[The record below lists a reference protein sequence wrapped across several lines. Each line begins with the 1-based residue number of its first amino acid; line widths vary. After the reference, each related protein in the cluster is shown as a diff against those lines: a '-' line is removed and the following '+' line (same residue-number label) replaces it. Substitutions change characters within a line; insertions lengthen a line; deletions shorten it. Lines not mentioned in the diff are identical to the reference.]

1 MGYNFMYSI
10 FGGFLGLAATVL
22 GVVAFF
28 LVISERRKVAR
39 LQNEIDA
46 LRTLMTSAGQDG
58 PGQAPPDA
66 MMGDAV
72 TGEDAGPETVEP
84 ELSDA
89 VLRSIVA
96 GEAGDGDRD
105 ASDDA
110 VDDGSRAAAENT
122 SPIPSV
128 AYDPSAA
135 RETGGPSRWGGLEE
149 SLSTRWL
156 VWLGGVTLALAGLF
170 LVKYSFD
177 SGLLGPTARIVCA
190 FLLGVVLLG
199 AGEWLRRHPSRWIAA
214 GDRPDYVPAALA
226 AGGLSTMYSAV
237 YGGLALYHLMP
248 VPMAFALLA
257 TISVATVLLSLVYGK
272 YLAVLGLAG
281 AYATPALVST
291 GGSPFIGLAVYLV
304 FVTASGLAVT
314 RLRQWW
320 WLGLFVLAGSAG
332 WPILWMF
339 ARWTAADSTIM
350 ACYSLLIAGGFG
362 YVGLSCR
369 ETVAP
374 IDQSPILFDRMAP
387 VWQLMFGAF
396 AAIGVVLFLH
406 VRFDH
411 YGLMS
416 LGALVL
422 SSLGTLWLVR
432 RAPVLDAL
440 VVAAAALPLLA
451 LATWRLQ
458 TFQPDDILGYTLKL
472 DAKSFATY
480 GAVVAIGF
488 GAIGFAAVRF
498 VARPGLWA
506 GMSVAVPLLALV
518 IAYTRGQA
526 FAVPNLWPLLALVLA
541 GVFLGAASWVA
552 RRRDDAGM
560 NGALGAYAVGVIG
573 AVSLFATFTLEI
585 AWLTVA
591 LALQLPA
598 IAWVNDRLR
607 LVHLRTVAGVI
618 ASIVMVRLA
627 LNPYLLDYPAGPM
640 IGSHWVLY
648 GYGIPALAFYA
659 AGKLFRREMDDRVV
673 AVMEAGAIAFSVL
686 LITFEIRI
694 LTGDGTLFH
703 TRYGL
708 LEQGLQSTT
717 WLVYAYALFRRQA
730 TNPRRV
736 EYYAWRILAVLAT
749 AQILVL
755 QLVIDNPLFSR
766 IPVGDTPILNLLLLA
781 YGAPALLAALFRAEA
796 VRQSMPLLVRG
807 AGIAAIGLLLVTV
820 NLEVRQFFH
829 GSIIRWGSVGD
840 AEWYAYSA
848 AWIVLAGIFLA
859 LALYRHVAEYRHVSL
874 GLLLLAVAKVFLF
887 DMAGLDGLYR
897 VASFFGLGIV
907 LLSVG
912 FLYQRFVYA
921 GTASLVE
928 ENGVTS

>member
-1 MGYNFMYSI
+1 MSLLLIGLLGTATAI
-10 FGGFLGLAATVL
+10 LLGF
-22 GVVAFF
+22 VAFF
-28 LVISERRKVAR
+28 MVLAERGKVAQLR
-39 LQNEIDA
+39 HELDA
-46 LRTLMTSAGQDG
+46 LRTLVSGIERLAPQDLPSETVSDDG
-58 PGQAPPDA
+58 VADEGSEVSVLDAAPDA
-66 MMGDAV
+66 PM
-72 TGEDAGPETVEP
+72 TEEP
-84 ELSDA
+84 EIRDDIPDA
-89 VLRSIVA
+89 
-96 GEAGDGDRD
+96 
-105 ASDDA
+105 AS
-110 VDDGSRAAAENT
+110 RPAAEAT

-128 AYDPSAA
+128 AYDPAAA
-135 RETGGPSRWGGLEE
+135 RETDGSRWGALEE

-190 FLLGVVLLG
+190 FLLGAALLG
-199 AGEWLRRHPSRWIAA
+199 TGEWLRRHPSQWITA
-214 GDRPDYVPAALA
+214 GDRPNYVPAALA

-248 VPMAFALLA
+248 IPLAFALLA
-257 TISVATVLLSLVYGK
+257 TISVATVLLSLVYGR
-272 YLAVLGLAG
+272 YLAVLGLVG

-332 WPILWMF
+332 WPILWML
-339 ARWTAADSTIM
+339 ARWTAADSTVM
-350 ACYSLLIAGGFG
+350 ACYSLLIAAGFG
-362 YVGLSCR
+362 YVGLSSR

-374 IDQSPILFDRMAP
+374 IDQSPTLFDRMAP

-396 AAIGVVLFLH
+396 AALAVVLFLH
-406 VRFDH
+406 VRVDH
-411 YGLMS
+411 YGPMS
-416 LGALVL
+416 LAALIL
-422 SSLGTLWLVR
+422 SSVGALWLVR
-432 RAPVLDAL
+432 RVPVLDAL

-458 TFQPDDILGYTLKL
+458 TFEADEILGYTLKL
-472 DAKSFATY
+472 DARSFATY
-480 GAVVAIGF
+480 GAIVAIAF
-488 GAIGFAAVRF
+488 GAIGFAAIRF
-498 VARPGLWA
+498 VTRPGLWA

-526 FAVPNLWPLLALVLA
+526 FAVPNLWSVLGLVLA

-552 RRRDDAGM
+552 RRRDAAGM
-560 NGALGAYAVGVIG
+560 DGALGAYAVGVIG
-573 AVSLFATFTLEI
+573 AVSLFATFTLEV

-607 LVHLRTVAGVI
+607 LVHLRMVAGVI
-618 ASIVMVRLA
+618 ASIVVARLA
-627 LNPYLLDYPAGPM
+627 LNPYLLDYPAGQLV
-640 IGSHWVLY
+640 GSHWVLY

-659 AGKLFRREMDDRVV
+659 AGKLLRRDRDDRVV

-686 LITFEIRI
+686 LISFEIRI
-694 LTGDGTLFH
+694 WTGDGSLFH

-708 LEQGLQSTT
+708 LEQALQSTT

-730 TNPRRV
+730 ANPRPV
-736 EYYAWRILAVLAT
+736 EQYAWRILAALAT

-755 QLVIDNPLFSR
+755 QLFVNNPLFSLV
-766 IPVGDTPILNLLLLA
+766 PVGETPILNLLLLA

-796 VRQSMPLLVRG
+796 VRQSMPQLAG
-807 AGIAAIGLLLVTV
+807 AAGIAAIGLLLVTV

-829 GSIIRWGSVGD
+829 GSLIRWGAVGD

-848 AWIVLAGIFLA
+848 VWIVLAGIFLA

-921 GTASLVE
+921 GLAAPADEEGAAS
-928 ENGVTS
+928 

>member
-1 MGYNFMYSI
+1 MGHGVFSYAFTGLI
-10 FGGFLGLAATVL
+10 GLGATVL

-28 LVISERRKVAR
+28 LVLAERRKVAR
-39 LQNEIDA
+39 LQQDLEA
-46 LRTLMTSAGQDG
+46 LRTHLASDKQELPD
-58 PGQAPPDA
+58 PAPS
-66 MMGDAV
+66 DAV
-72 TGEDAGPETVEP
+72 TGADEAPESAEPVTFEAAPPPDA
-84 ELSDA
+84 
-89 VLRSIVA
+89 
-96 GEAGDGDRD
+96 
-105 ASDDA
+105 AS
-110 VDDGSRAAAENT
+110 GAAAGAA
-122 SPIPSV
+122 SPIPPV
-128 AYDPSAA
+128 AYDPDAA
-135 RETGGPSRWGGLEE
+135 RATGGRSRWGGLEE

-190 FLLGVVLLG
+190 FLLGAGLLG

-214 GDRPDYVPAALA
+214 GARPDYVPAALA

-257 TISVATVLLSLVYGK
+257 TISVATVFLSLVYGK
-272 YLAVLGLAG
+272 YLAVLGLVG
-281 AYATPALVST
+281 AFATPALVST
-291 GGSPFIGLAVYLV
+291 GGSPFIGLAVYLAC
-304 FVTASGLAVT
+304 VTASGLAVT

-332 WPILWMF
+332 WAILWMF
-339 ARWTAADSTIM
+339 ARWTAGDTTVM
-350 ACYSLLIAGGFG
+350 ACYSLLIAAGFG
-362 YVGLSCR
+362 YVGASCR
-369 ETVAP
+369 DSVAP
-374 IDQSPILFDRMAP
+374 IDQSPMLFDRMAP

-406 VRFDH
+406 VRFDD
-411 YGLMS
+411 YGALS
-416 LGALVL
+416 LAALVL
-422 SSLGTLWLVR
+422 SSVGTLWLVR
-432 RAPVLDAL
+432 RTPVLDAL

-458 TFQPDDILGYTLKL
+458 TFQPDDILGYTLQL

-480 GAVVAIGF
+480 GVIVAVVF
-488 GAIGFAAVRF
+488 GGIGFAVLRS
-498 VARPGLWA
+498 VTRPGLWA
-506 GMSVAVPLLALV
+506 GMSVTVPLLALV

-526 FAVPNLWPLLALVLA
+526 FAVPNLWPVLGLALA

-552 RRRDDAGM
+552 RRRGEAGM

-573 AVSLFATFTLEI
+573 AVSLFAAFTLEV

-627 LNPYLLDYPAGPM
+627 LNPYLLDYPAGP
-640 IGSHWVLY
+640 IFGSHWVLY
-648 GYGIPALAFYA
+648 GYGIPALAFYF
-659 AGKLFRREMDDRVV
+659 AGKLFRRDRDDRVV

-694 LTGDGTLFH
+694 LTGDGSLFR

-730 TNPRRV
+730 TRPRPV

-749 AQILVL
+749 AQIVVL
-755 QLVIDNPLFSR
+755 QLLVDNPLFSP
-766 IPVGDTPILNLLLLA
+766 IPVGKIPILNLLLLA

-796 VRQSMPLLVRG
+796 VRQSLPWLVRA
-807 AGIAAIGLLLVTV
+807 AGISAIGLLLVTV

-829 GSIIRWGSVGD
+829 GSVIRWGTVGD

-848 AWIVLAGIFLA
+848 VWIALAAAFLG
-859 LALYRHVAEYRHVSL
+859 LALYRHIAEYRHVSL

-921 GTASLVE
+921 GTASPAE
-928 ENGVTS
+928 EDGVAP

>member
-1 MGYNFMYSI
+1 MGHGVLSYAFS
-10 FGGFLGLAATVL
+10 GLLGLAAAIL

-28 LVISERRKVAR
+28 LVLAERRKVAR
-39 LQNEIDA
+39 LQHDIDA
-46 LRTLMTSAGQDG
+46 LHILIASPKQEG
-58 PGQAPPDA
+58 PGLAPSDVVAGDDGVPESPA
-66 MMGDAV
+66 AVAFDAV
-72 TGEDAGPETVEP
+72 PPPTDAEMTGDSQIP
-84 ELSDA
+84 
-89 VLRSIVA
+89 
-96 GEAGDGDRD
+96 
-105 ASDDA
+105 DDA
-110 VDDGSRAAAENT
+110 PGYASKTAAEMA

-128 AYDPSAA
+128 AYD
-135 RETGGPSRWGGLEE
+135 RGTGRGTQGPSRWGALEE

-177 SGLLGPTARIVCA
+177 SGLLGPTARIVSA
-190 FLLGVVLLG
+190 FLLGAGLLG
-199 AGEWLRRHPSRWIAA
+199 AGEWLRRHPSQWIAA
-214 GDRPDYVPAALA
+214 GARPDYVPAALA
-226 AGGLSTMYSAV
+226 AGGLSTMFSAV

-248 VPMAFALLA
+248 VPVAFALLA
-257 TISVATVLLSLVYGK
+257 SISVATVLLSLVYGR
-272 YLAVLGLAG
+272 YLAVLGLVG
-281 AYATPALVST
+281 AFATPALVST
-291 GGSPFIGLAVYLV
+291 GGSPFIGLAVYLI
-304 FVTASGLAVT
+304 FVTGSGLAVT

-339 ARWTAADSTIM
+339 ARWTATDSTVM
-350 ACYSLLIAGGFG
+350 ACYSLLIAAGFG
-362 YVGLSCR
+362 YAGLSCR

-374 IDQSPILFDRMAP
+374 VDQSPTLFDRMAP

-396 AAIGVVLFLH
+396 AAIAVVLFMH
-406 VRFDH
+406 VRIDH
-411 YGLMS
+411 YGSMS
-416 LGALVL
+416 LAALVL
-422 SSLGTLWLVR
+422 FSVGALWLAR
-432 RAPVLDAL
+432 RVPVLDAF

-458 TFQPDDILGYTLKL
+458 SFQPDDILGYTLQL

-480 GAVVAIGF
+480 GAIVAIVF
-488 GAIGFAAVRF
+488 GTVGFAAIRF
-498 VARPGLWA
+498 VTRPGLWA

-518 IAYTRGQA
+518 IAYTRAQA
-526 FAVPNLWPLLALVLA
+526 FAVPTLWPLLGLALA
-541 GVFLGAASWVA
+541 GVFLGVASWVA
-552 RRRDDAGM
+552 RRRGDAGM
-560 NGALGAYAVGVIG
+560 DGALGAYAVGVIG
-573 AVSLFATFTLEI
+573 AVSLFATFTLEV

-591 LALQLPA
+591 LAMQLPA

-618 ASIVMVRLA
+618 ASIVVARLA
-627 LNPYLLDYPAGPM
+627 LNPYLLDYSASPVV
-640 IGSHWVLY
+640 GSHWVLY

-659 AGKLFRREMDDRVV
+659 AGKLLRRDRDDRVV

-694 LTGDGTLFH
+694 LTGDGSLFH

-730 TNPRRV
+730 TRPRPV
-736 EYYAWRILAVLAT
+736 ENYAWRILAGLAT

-755 QLVIDNPLFSR
+755 QLLVDNPLFSSV
-766 IPVGDTPILNLLLLA
+766 PVGETPILNLVLLA

-796 VRQSMPLLVRG
+796 VRQSIPWLARA
-807 AGIAAIGLLLVTV
+807 AGIFAIGLLLVTV
-820 NLEVRQFFH
+820 NMEVRQIFH
-829 GSIIRWGSVGD
+829 GSVIRWGYVGD

-848 AWIVLAGIFLA
+848 AWIVLAAVFLA
-859 LALYRHVAEYRHVSL
+859 LALYRHVAEFRHVSL

-921 GTASLVE
+921 GPASSVE
-928 ENGVTS
+928 EEGVTS